1 MILTSLKTRN
11 KAAKR
16 PGVRK
21 LLWLS
26 LGLLSLTLSACSG
39 KATPTEYFLP
49 PGSGLQSASLMQP
62 TATEPAL
69 IQAEPATSPIPTSVP
84 ACTSNLLYIEDL
96 TVPDGTVVAPGEQ
109 LDKRWRVENNG
120 SCNWDVQYSLVLIGG
135 PQLGAPD
142 KQALYPARSG
152 TQAMVQ
158 MIFTAPEEPG
168 AYRSAW
174 QAQDLEGNLFGDPIY
189 IDIIVQ

>member
-11 KAAKR
+11 KDAKR
-16 PGVRK
+16 LGVRK

-26 LGLLSLTLSACSG
+26 LGYLSLILSACSG

-49 PGSGLQSASLMQP
+49 PGSGLQSASLIQP
-62 TATEPAL
+62 TATEPAVF
-69 IQAEPATSPIPTSVP
+69 QAEPETSPIPTSAP

-120 SCNWDVQYSLVLIGG
+120 SCNWDVQYSLVPIGG
-135 PQLGAPD
+135 QQLGAPD

>member
-1 MILTSLKTRN
+1 M
-11 KAAKR
+11 
-16 PGVRK
+16 RK

-26 LGLLSLTLSACSG
+26 LGYLSLILSACSG

-49 PGSGLQSASLMQP
+49 PGSGLQSASLIQP
-62 TATEPAL
+62 TATEPVV
-69 IQAEPATSPIPTSVP
+69 IQAEPETSPIPTSAP

-135 PQLGAPD
+135 QQLGAPD